1 MNSALQ
7 AGRDIRPL
15 SESEAEV
22 YVASVCF
29 KTGPPGAA
37 GVEVE
42 RVVHDVENP
51 QIPVPV
57 GRLSKA
63 MAASPGP
70 LPGGGV
76 ITFEPGGQL
85 EVSSA
90 CAPGLPALVAATRAD
105 LAAVATRLSRA
116 GLCFGPMALDPG
128 RPAVRSLEHPRYA
141 SMERHFDG
149 FGPAGR
155 TMMCSTASLQI
166 SLEAGFDSPGSTG
179 AVQRWHRLHS
189 LLPVLVA
196 MFANSPVLH
205 GVPSGWYSNR
215 QRTWLDIDPTRTAAV
230 PRSEDPRQAWARYAL
245 DALVLCIPSEE
256 ACWDSPRGL
265 TMRDWLQGRGP
276 RPATLTDLNYHLT
289 TLFPPVRPRGFME
302 LRVID
307 AQAGHDWEP
316 VTAIVTAL
324 MDDEL
329 AADLAADA
337 CEPLAALTDPVRT
350 AARDGLTNP
359 VLAAA
364 AIGCA
369 EAALMAL
376 PRLGAD
382 ATTRSRAERFME
394 RNTARGR
401 CPAQERLDV
410 WRRTG
415 SWFARPGLDEED
427 DHAE

>member
-1 MNSALQ
+1 VTSALQ
-7 AGRDIRPL
+7 AGHDIRPL
-15 SESEAEV
+15 SESDAEV

-42 RVVHDVENP
+42 RLVHDAADP
-51 QIPVPV
+51 QAPVTV
-57 GRLSKA
+57 ARVRQA
-63 MAASPGP
+63 MAASAGA

-90 CAPGLPALVAATRAD
+90 CAPGLPALVAATRKD
-105 LAAVATRLSRA
+105 LEAVETRLSDA
-116 GLCFGPMALDPG
+116 GLFFGSVALDAG

-166 SLEAGFDSPGSTG
+166 SLEAGFDSPASTG
-179 AVQRWHRLHS
+179 AAQRWARLHN
-189 LLPVLVA
+189 LLPVLIA
-196 MFANSPVLH
+196 MFANSPFLH
-205 GVPSGWYSNR
+205 GVPNGWHSNR
-215 QRTWLDIDPTRTAAV
+215 QRTWLGVDPTRTAAV
-230 PRSEDPRQAWARYAL
+230 PCSEDPRRAWARYAL
-245 DALVLCIPSEE
+245 DALVLCIPSEGRP
-256 ACWDSPRGL
+256 WDPPPGL
-265 TMRDWLQGRGP
+265 TMRDWLRGSGP
-276 RPATLTDLNYHLT
+276 RPATLSDLDYHLT

-307 AQAGHDWEP
+307 AQAGNDWEP

-324 MDDEL
+324 MDDEH
-329 AADLAADA
+329 AADLSADA
-337 CEPLAALTDPVRT
+337 CAPLASMPDPVRT
-350 AARDGLTNP
+350 AAHQGLTNP
-359 VLAAA
+359 ALALAARS
-364 AIGCA
+364 CA
-369 EAALMAL
+369 EAALNAL

-382 ATTRSRAERFME
+382 ATTRSLAEGFVE

-401 CPAQERLDV
+401 CPAQERLDR

-415 SWFARPGLDEED
+415 SWFAAPDPREAYVD
-427 DHAE
+427 AK